1 MLSVYL
7 VGGGGGGGWGGG
19 GWLVVGWFGLRFAAL
34 RAAWRLEASEGIT
47 KVKKLAEWLDTEHPG
62 AAGSLREGAEEL
74 HDQSARPTR
83 KPASVLGD
91 NQHNRLGAFRHARE
105 DQTRYELARRRDG
118 TAMGS
123 GSIIGN
129 RSEISLHHGTQ

>member
-1 MLSVYL
+1 MGWWWL
-7 VGGGGGGGWGGG
+7 VG
-19 GWLVVGWFGLRFAAL
+19 GWLVWFAVCRIARGLAFGS
-34 RAAWRLEASEGIT
+34 EEGIT